1 MTFISPPS
9 YPTVHCVEP
18 YMERKGSRS
27 LRTSWQSK
35 MLVNSFL
42 GSNGNAI
49 SPLPP
54 SSTSDNGGG
63 GDAYDDVQTVATT
76 KAQARK
82 WILEHDTK
90 VAVPPQFAAAAAV
103 RRRRRRS

>member
-1 MTFISPPS
+1 MPP
-9 YPTVHCVEP
+9 
-18 YMERKGSRS
+18 
-27 LRTSWQSK
+27 
-35 MLVNSFL
+35 
-42 GSNGNAI
+42 
-49 SPLPP
+49 
-54 SSTSDNGGG
+54 STSDDGGG

-103 RRRRRRS
+103 RPHIYTMALTSLL